1 MAAVPYHSVMGTARR
16 QTYRKAD
23 RLTHELEFDRV
34 FASRLKKVAGPL
46 VLFAAPRDGP
56 TRLGLSVGTKVGNAV
71 ARNTVK
77 RRLREAFRRCKDQLP
92 AGFDLVVNVRPHK
105 PLIAMADCQRLLIE
119 LCGSIDREQQRRA
132 RRDAAQT
139 GERNA

>member
-1 MAAVPYHSVMGTARR
+1 MAKERR

-46 VLFAAPRDGP
+46 VLFAAPRDGN

-77 RRLREAFRRCKDQLP
+77 RRIREAFRRCKHELP
-92 AGFDLVVNVRPHK
+92 PGFDLVVNVRPHK
-105 PLIAMADCQRLLIE
+105 PLITMADCQRLLVE

-132 RRDAAQT
+132 RREGTRGDGTPPEKSA
-139 GERNA
+139 

>member
-1 MAAVPYHSVMGTARR
+1 MAPVRR

-23 RLTHELEFDRV
+23 RLTHDLEFDRV

-46 VLFAAPRDGP
+46 VIFAAPREGR

-77 RRLREAFRRCKDQLP
+77 RRLREAFRRCKDHLP
-92 AGFDLVVNVRPHK
+92 AGLDLVVNVRPHK
-105 PLIAMADCQRLLIE
+105 PLIAMADCQRLLLE

-132 RRDAAQT
+132 RREATRPDETSPGA
-139 GERNA
+139 GR